1 MKINELSGLYVVE
14 NKTENFTI
22 LVVALD
28 EQEAIEIAREYFN
41 DSHMDYSNL
50 EVYAFKYAFKNI
62 FTNFDCDYVV
72 TKGQ

>member
-22 LVVALD
+22 LATALD
-28 EQEAIEIAREYFN
+28 EQEAIEIARDYFN
-41 DSHMDYSNL
+41 DSHMNYSDL
-50 EVYAFKYAFKNI
+50 ETYVFKNI

>member
-22 LVVALD
+22 LVTALD
-28 EQEAIEIAREYFN
+28 EQEAIEIARDYFN
-41 DSHMDYSNL
+41 DSHINYSDL
-50 EVYAFKYAFKNI
+50 ETYVFKNI

>member
-1 MKINELSGLYVVE
+1 MRINELSGLYVVE

-22 LVVALD
+22 LVTALD
-28 EQEAIEIAREYFN
+28 EQEAIEIARDYFN
-41 DSHMDYSNL
+41 ESHMDYSDL
-50 EVYAFKYAFKNI
+50 DTYVFKNI

>member
-1 MKINELSGLYVVE
+1 MRINELSGLYVVE

-22 LVVALD
+22 LVTALN
-28 EQEAIEIAREYFN
+28 EQEAIEIARDYFN
-41 DSHMDYSNL
+41 ESHMDYSDL
-50 EVYAFKYAFKNI
+50 DTYVFKNI

>member
-1 MKINELSGLYVVE
+1 MRINELSGLYVVE

-22 LVVALD
+22 LVTALD
-28 EQEAIEIAREYFN
+28 EQKAIEIARDYFN
-41 DSHMDYSNL
+41 ESHMDYSDL
-50 EVYAFKYAFKNI
+50 DTYVFKNI